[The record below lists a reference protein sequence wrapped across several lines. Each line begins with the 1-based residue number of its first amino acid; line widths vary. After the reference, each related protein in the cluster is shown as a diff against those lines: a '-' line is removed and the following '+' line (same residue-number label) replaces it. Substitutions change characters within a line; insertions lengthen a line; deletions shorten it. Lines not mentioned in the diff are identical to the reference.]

1 MKASDLSDW
10 LESIERDSKLTPAE
24 VIEHARD
31 PESPGHGFFEWDDG
45 KAAHQHRLEQARQL
59 LARRVVIETESYQ
72 VTVPRYVRDPEAAS
86 GEQSYV
92 NVRSISDADLRHQ
105 ILATEFSRVAQMLSR
120 TRELAKAFGL
130 MDEVDEV
137 VSRLRLM
144 REQVQAPTTR
154 M

>member
-1 MKASDLSDW
+1 MTARDLSDW
-10 LESIERDSKLTPAE
+10 LASIERNGKLTPAE

-31 PESPGHGFFEWDDG
+31 PESPGHGLFEWDNY
-45 KAAHQHRLEQARQL
+45 KAAHQHRMEQARQL
-59 LARRVVIETESYQ
+59 LARRVVIQTESYQ
-72 VTVPRYVRDPEAAS
+72 VTVPRYVRDPEAAP

-92 NVRSISDADLRHQ
+92 SVRSVTDADLRHQ
-105 ILATEFSRVAQMLSR
+105 VLASEFSRVAQMLSR

-137 VSRLRLM
+137 VSRLQLM
-144 REQVQAPTTR
+144 REQVAAPETR

>member
-1 MKASDLSDW
+1 MKAHDLSEW
-10 LESIERDSKLTPAE
+10 LASIERDGKLTPAE
-24 VIEHARD
+24 VIDAARD
-31 PESPGHGFFEWDDG
+31 PDSPGHRVFEWDDD

-72 VTVPRYVRDPEAAS
+72 VTVPRYVRDPEATA

-92 NVRSISDADLRHQ
+92 NVRSINDADLRHQ
-105 ILATEFSRVAQMLSR
+105 ILASEFSRVAQMLSR

-144 REQVQAPTTR
+144 REQVAAPTAQ